1 MPQPD
6 DASDTTGPGP
16 APIVDLRGRVALVTG
31 STTGLGFAMACGLA
45 RAGAR
50 VAMNYANNR
59 ERAEAA
65 FASFR
70 GQGHDGCLVRGSVID
85 AQDVARIVAE
95 IADTLGPIDVLVLN
109 ATPDQPHLPIEDY
122 DWDFH
127 QSMLDFF
134 VRSPFLLTRAVL
146 PHMKAQRWGRI
157 VNIGSEVVAR
167 GVGNF
172 SPYVAAK
179 AAQNGW
185 NRSMATELAPW
196 NISVNMVSPGWIP
209 VERHE
214 HDPQDEKDAYRAL
227 IPMDR
232 WGVPEDVAGCVA
244 FLASDAASFITG
256 QNVHVNGGMTVQ

>member
-1 MPQPD
+1 MTQPD
-6 DASDTTGPGP
+6 ESSDATGNGL
-16 APIVDLRGRVALVTG
+16 APIIDLRGRVALVTG

-45 RAGAR
+45 RAGAA

-59 ERAEAA
+59 ERAEGA

-70 GQGHDGCLVRGSVID
+70 SQGHQGCLVRGSVID
-85 AQDVARIVAE
+85 EQDVAGIVAE
-95 IADTLGPIDVLVLN
+95 VSESLGPIDILVVN
-109 ATPDQPHLPIEDY
+109 ATPDQPHMPIEEY

-134 VRSPFLLTRAVL
+134 VRSPYLLCRAVL
-146 PHMKAQRWGRI
+146 PHMKGQRWGRI
-157 VNIGSEVVAR
+157 INIGSEVVAR

-179 AAQNGW
+179 GGQHGW

-196 NISVNMVSPGWIP
+196 NITVNMVSPGWIP
-209 VERHE
+209 VERHAD
-214 HDPQDEKDAYRAL
+214 DPQEEKDAYRAL

-244 FLASDAASFITG
+244 FLASDAASFITA
-256 QNVHVNGGMTVQ
+256 QNIHVNGGMTIQ